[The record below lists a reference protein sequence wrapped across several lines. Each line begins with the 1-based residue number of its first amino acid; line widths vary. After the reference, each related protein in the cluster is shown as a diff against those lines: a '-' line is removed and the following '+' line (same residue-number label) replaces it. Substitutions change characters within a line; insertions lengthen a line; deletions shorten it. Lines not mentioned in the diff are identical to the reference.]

1 MEDTVLENQK
11 YPIGKFKIPLNI
23 TDEEIRKNIFDIE
36 KLPFQLRELVSDF
49 SDEQLNTKYREGGW
63 TVRQVVHH
71 VADSH
76 MNSYMRFKL
85 ALTEDTPEIR
95 PYAEDKWAELEDGKN
110 CDIKISLALIDAL
123 HFRWVML
130 LKSMS
135 KEDFEKKFYHPEQE
149 KEFTLGVTVA
159 MYSWHGRHH
168 LKHISDLKDRNNW

>member
-1 MEDTVLENQK
+1 MENTVLENLK
-11 YPIGKFKIPLNI
+11 YPIGKFKVPLNI
-23 TDEEIRKNIFDIE
+23 SEEEIRKSILDIE
-36 KLPFQLRELVSDF
+36 NFPEDIRNLVADF
-49 SDEQLNTKYREGGW
+49 SEEQLNTNYRVGGW
-63 TVRQVVHH
+63 TVRQVVNHI
-71 VADSH
+71 ADSH

-110 CDIKISLALIDAL
+110 CDINISLALIEAL

-135 KEDFEKKFYHPEQE
+135 KEDFEKKFYHPEQK
-149 KEFTLGVTVA
+149 KEFTLGVTAA